1 MRAEGSIA
9 IVGGVILV
17 VAAAMFMTLA
27 EDYAARNPTDLREVV
42 AAAPPAPRM
51 TRVTVSTRDGVD
63 LTSGSTAWID
73 GRDIESRPPVTLRR
87 VRVWYSPQRTQAV
100 CEIEHGRQVTVT
112 ALERSGGRQNALVK
126 LGDCQGWLTSD
137 LFLSSTRQPRAGNW
151 HE

>member
-17 VAAAMFMTLA
+17 VAAAMFMA
-27 EDYAARNPTDLREVV
+27 AAQEYAASDPTPIEEAV
-42 AAAPPAPRM
+42 AAAPSPSAPNIS
-51 TRVTVSTRDGVD
+51 VATRDGVA

-73 GRDIESRPPVTLRR
+73 GRDMEAKPPTTVRR
-87 VRVWYSPQRTQAV
+87 VRAWSSTRRTQPT
-100 CEIEHGRQVTVT
+100 CDIEHGRRVTVT
-112 ALERSGGRQNALVK
+112 AVERSGGRQNAFVR

-137 LFLSSTRQPRAGNW
+137 LFLSSTRQPRAGAW